1 MISLSTATSPTRLAL
16 LNPERSGSGKQVV
29 NLESCF
35 FRWGLE
41 PTLNAL
47 LHTWNE
53 GSVPELLPTV
63 LRVVNGHDHPAALG
77 RACGMERLARSEEHT
92 SELQS
97 RQY

>member
-1 MISLSTATSPTRLAL
+1 MTKSIDQVLVIYCRNPPTVTLSMTSLSTATTPTRLAL

-47 LHTWNE
+47 LHAWNK
-53 GSVPELLPTV
+53 GSVAELLPTIF
-63 LRVVNGHDHPAALG
+63 
-77 RACGMERLARSEEHT
+77 
-92 SELQS
+92 
-97 RQY
+97 